1 MASSRL
7 LSTFANASNASTAAK
22 ASGNLRKP
30 SKHTLSKNL
39 TVALHSQE
47 GKLKDLF
54 KHLKLNIANFN
65 KRESEA
71 KHSSEKMEEKLRK
84 RLEEDRARLKE
95 KGISAFEHEM
105 LVNRTRTEEHEMKYW
120 SRGRELQHNMFHSNL
135 KLTHGLMSRV
145 KMVMDAYKDV
155 LAKGALDPKIA
166 QALHSSSM
174 LLPKALLQK
183 QQTLKK
189 EVRRYGNHIL
199 RATQLLA

>member
-7 LSTFANASNASTAAK
+7 LSTFANASAAAK
-22 ASGNLRKP
+22 PSGNLRKP
-30 SKHTLSKNL
+30 PAHKLSKNL
-39 TVALHSQE
+39 TVALHTQE
-47 GKLKDLF
+47 GKLQDLF
-54 KHLKLNIANFN
+54 KHLKLNIASFN

-71 KHSSEKMEEKLRK
+71 KHSSQKMVEKLQK

-155 LAKGALDPKIA
+155 LAKGALDPKVA
-166 QALHSSSM
+166 QALHSTSM

-183 QQTLKK
+183 QLTLKK
-189 EVRRYGNHIL
+189 QVRRYGNHVL
-199 RATQLLA
+199 KATQLLA